1 MLHDFSIVD
10 PKNIHDG
17 FASVMFIKLRMYM
30 KDHKITLCD
39 HALNVE
45 SKCWM
50 RFEKALKVSGKGL
63 SPIWRIG
70 VVLKILATKIFFSC
84 LRGLMLIK
92 G

>member
-1 MLHDFSIVD
+1 MLYDFSVFD

-17 FASVMFIKLRMYM
+17 FASVMLITLRMYM
-30 KDHKITLCD
+30 KDHKIALCD
-39 HALNVE
+39 HSLNVE

-50 RFEKALKVSGKGL
+50 RFEKALKMSRKGL
-63 SPIWRIG
+63 SPIWGIG
-70 VVLKILATKIFFSC
+70 VVLNIVATKIFLRG